1 MSNIVNLVYFSLLSC
16 PSGPGPVHIVPT
28 YWIEQQLQSSCSSTK
43 LILAD
48 SFFIDYTLDEVSS
61 LIEAASFIRSWPI
74 VNWPTMLH
82 FLICLAVHSP
92 RAINKDYK
100 APGHDGMVLIFVEYG
115 FVLYW

>member
-1 MSNIVNLVYFSLLSC
+1 MGTLGLA
-16 PSGPGPVHIVPT
+16 VHIV
-28 YWIEQQLQSSCSSTK
+28 QNNKFSCHVASK
-43 LILAD
+43 LKLASVAD